1 MYAQVPSC
9 INYVSMCVPSSRLH
23 AIPSR
28 HTGRHRLSQMA
39 AMTMLNI
46 LPAFMVDQV
55 KKQIKAKQKEIDA
68 ELEHAVDEMFAKLDT
83 DHDGTINHD
92 EVQSDYAS
100 ESDTYLCACIDPS
113 MPPSQNMRVHA
124 RFFVHNLRSSHR
136 LTLLSV
142 YRIYNSG

>member
-1 MYAQVPSC
+1 
-9 INYVSMCVPSSRLH
+9 
-23 AIPSR
+23 
-28 HTGRHRLSQMA
+28 MA

-100 ESDTYLCACIDPS
+100 ESDTYLVCAGACIDPS
-113 MPPSQNMRVHA
+113 MPPSQNMRA
-124 RFFVHNLRSSHR
+124 RTACTRVFSFTIFVR
-136 LTLLSV
+136 LTDSPYCPYTV
-142 YRIYNSG
+142 YIIVDDPGQLAPA